1 MHNLALAI
9 GIVDIII
16 VGAIAAAVVRDL
28 WNGKIDLTKLLSG
41 DDAASLSRFQFLI
54 FTFIIGLSYLYVA
67 VDKETLPDV
76 ANAWALLGISGGS
89 YVLGK
94 GIQMS
99 ADTAQKAQDHTTR
112 QAEAA
117 AQQAQAVAEQA
128 RLAAQRLPPPQP
140 TAAPPPAPS
149 GQTQS

>member
-9 GIVDIII
+9 GSVGIVII
-16 VGAIAAAVVRDL
+16 GGIAGVVVRDL
-28 WNGKIDLTKLLSG
+28 WTGKIDLTKLLSG

-67 VDKETLPDV
+67 VDAQTLPDV
-76 ANAWALLGISGGS
+76 QNAWALLGISGGS

-94 GIQMS
+94 GIQIS
-99 ADTAQKAQDHTTR
+99 ADTAVKTQEHTTR

-117 AQQAQAVAEQA
+117 ARQAQAVAEQS
-128 RLAAQRLPPPQP
+128 RLAGQQ
-140 TAAPPPAPS
+140 PPPATPVPPAP
-149 GQTQS
+149 GQPQA